1 MRMSVIESDPGYKAW
16 VGAEKPIAVLLDGR
30 YLYQVITADE
40 DLGEAW
46 VFVNLVVQDGEDWCY
61 NIVTGNRGPVL
72 KRLTGEVRILTGQ
85 SEHTEEMS
93 LTGLYSLNRAEVA

>member
-1 MRMSVIESDPGYKAW
+1 MRMSALEGDPGYKVW
-16 VGAEKPIAVLLDGR
+16 TGAEKPLAVLLSGR
-30 YLYQVITADE
+30 YLYQVVTADE
-40 DLGEAW
+40 EAGEAW
-46 VFVNLVVQDGEDWCY
+46 VLINTVKVGEGYCY
-61 NIVTGNRGPVL
+61 NIVMDDHGRVL